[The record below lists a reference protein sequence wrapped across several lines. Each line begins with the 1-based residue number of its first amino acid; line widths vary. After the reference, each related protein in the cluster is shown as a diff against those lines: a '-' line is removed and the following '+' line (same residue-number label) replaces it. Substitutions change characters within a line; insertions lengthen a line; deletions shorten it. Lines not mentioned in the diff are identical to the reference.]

1 MNPVSN
7 DAAPHDPPDR
17 SQSGNAPS
25 DAGDALFGQVARRR
39 KVRRKRQ
46 QMLGISMLLAGYM
59 SLAVTAETDSAWL
72 LIRVVGGFGLLFA
85 GFAVGIGPF
94 IASILG
100 DHD

>member
-1 MNPVSN
+1 MKKDFEESTVQTESSFGRQNSQ
-7 DAAPHDPPDR
+7 DADFAETT
-17 SQSGNAPS
+17 
-25 DAGDALFGQVARRR
+25 FGQVAKRR
-39 KVRRKRQ
+39 KSKRRGQ

-59 SLAVTAETDSAWL
+59 SLAVTADTDSAWL